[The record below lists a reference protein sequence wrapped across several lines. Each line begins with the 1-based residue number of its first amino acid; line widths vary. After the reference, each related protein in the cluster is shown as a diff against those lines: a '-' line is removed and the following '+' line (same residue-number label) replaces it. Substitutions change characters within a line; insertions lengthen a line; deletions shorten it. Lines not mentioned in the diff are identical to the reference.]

1 MSHAERQLEE
11 QFIENLR
18 GLKYEYRQD
27 IRDRAALEQNFR
39 QKFQTLNHVRLTDS
53 EFQRLLDEIVT
64 PDVYANA
71 RVLRAINSFTRDDGT
86 ELNYTLQTDL
96 KKLSPEYDPLNIACV
111 FSPPAQEMAKDTDA
125 KSAKNAWSL
134 MASSLSIYSPPSI
147 SAGKPARRRN

>member
-39 QKFQTLNHVRLTDS
+39 QKFQLLNHVRLTDS

-71 RVLRAINSFTRDDGT
+71 RVLRAINSFARDDGT
-86 ELNYTLQTDL
+86 ELNCTLQTL
-96 KKLSPEYDPLNIACV
+96 RSNTRLP
-111 FSPPAQEMAKDTDA
+111 
-125 KSAKNAWSL
+125 
-134 MASSLSIYSPPSI
+134 
-147 SAGKPARRRN
+147 

>member
-27 IRDRAALEQNFR
+27 IHDRAALEQNFR
-39 QKFQTLNHVRLTDS
+39 EKFQTLNHVRLTDS

-111 FSPPAQEMAKDTDA
+111 FSPPAQEMAEG
-125 KSAKNAWSL
+125 
-134 MASSLSIYSPPSI
+134 Y
-147 SAGKPARRRN
+147 